1 MLATRQ
7 AQAPTFEVASIRPDT
22 TGTTSGG
29 SSPNGQVA
37 FNNQTIRD
45 LIRRAYE
52 VPFERVEAPFARR
65 SRSSSS
71 SRLNGLQEIDRGS
84 TFRSCGALRGSAIRD
99 LDTRQLSRLCCATIV
114 AVRWSNA
121 TASMAKHQIDRLTRR
136 EREIVNAVFALGN
149 RASVEDI
156 RSRLDTPPSDSSVR
170 VMLARLEQKGVVRR
184 QQDGLRNIYS
194 ITVSPTA
201 AKRSAIQQ
209 FVQTFF
215 GGSMRLMLTSLM
227 RDGSWSEDDI
237 DALRTEIER
246 VRKERAK
253 R

>member
-1 MLATRQ
+1 M
-7 AQAPTFEVASIRPDT
+7 AQH
-22 TGTTSGG
+22 
-29 SSPNGQVA
+29 
-37 FNNQTIRD
+37 
-45 LIRRAYE
+45 
-52 VPFERVEAPFARR
+52 
-65 SRSSSS
+65 
-71 SRLNGLQEIDRGS
+71 
-84 TFRSCGALRGSAIRD
+84 
-99 LDTRQLSRLCCATIV
+99 
-114 AVRWSNA
+114 
-121 TASMAKHQIDRLTRR
+121 KIDRLTRR

-149 RASVEDI
+149 RASVEDS
-156 RSRLDTPPSDSSVR
+156 RSRLDTPPGDSSVR
-170 VMLARLEQKGVVRR
+170 VMLARLEHKGVVRR

-201 AKRSAIQQ
+201 AKRSALRQ

-227 RDGSWSEDDI
+227 RDGSWSADDI